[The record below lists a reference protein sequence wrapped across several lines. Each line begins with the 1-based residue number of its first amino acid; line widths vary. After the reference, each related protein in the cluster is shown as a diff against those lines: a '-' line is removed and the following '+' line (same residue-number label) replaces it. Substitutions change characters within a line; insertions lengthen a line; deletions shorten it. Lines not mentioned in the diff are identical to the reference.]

1 MENER
6 LGIMVLVMQVSL
18 YTDKE
23 EINASMPEQHH
34 QVQGCA

>member
-6 LGIMVLVMQVSL
+6 LEIMVLVMQVSL
-18 YTDKE
+18 CTYKE
-23 EINASMPEQHH
+23 EINTSISEQHH